1 MEFDNLFENYRST
14 IERLGKDLTLERIRS
29 VITGV
34 GTDDNASFIGIWEN
48 FIIKLKTEN
57 DGARYTTG
65 ESYECALKSFKKIMW
80 NKPIKGFQIGKEEL
94 EYWNDGMKNGVKDK
108 DGNVVGKL
116 SDTTRGIYLRTCR
129 VIWNECVKN
138 GYLVNQE
145 YPFSNIRKKDL
156 VAIPTGNRRRER
168 YLTVDQMTQL
178 YNVFINKSYPET
190 WTKKYTEKAHW
201 SLGLFLVQYL
211 CNGFNLVD
219 ASELRYSQYYFD
231 TERKAFK
238 FRRIKTTD
246 RSEGGSEV
254 IIPIIPPLQRVLD
267 EIAAK
272 PERDALVFPYILN
285 GATSKIERRVRTSA
299 ENSNVQDR
307 VIRICDE
314 VLHWEVRPSGTWCRH
329 SFATN
334 LRNAGVDIN
343 YISESMGHASG
354 NNSVTELYIEHYPLE
369 KQMEYNSLLLN
380 LERDKKNSK
389 EELLSQLSTLSAEEL
404 KDLLASVKKN

>member
-1 MEFDNLFENYRST
+1 
-14 IERLGKDLTLERIRS
+14 
-29 VITGV
+29 
-34 GTDDNASFIGIWEN
+34 
-48 FIIKLKTEN
+48 
-57 DGARYTTG
+57 
-65 ESYECALKSFKKIMW
+65 
-80 NKPIKGFQIGKEEL
+80 
-94 EYWNDGMKNGVKDK
+94 
-108 DGNVVGKL
+108 
-116 SDTTRGIYLRTCR
+116 
-129 VIWNECVKN
+129 
-138 GYLVNQE
+138 
-145 YPFSNIRKKDL
+145 
-156 VAIPTGNRRRER
+156 
-168 YLTVDQMTQL
+168 
-178 YNVFINKSYPET
+178 VFINKSYPET

-272 PERDALVFPYILN
+272 PERDALVFPFILN

-343 YISESMGHASG
+343 YISESMGHASS

-380 LERDKKNSK
+380 LDYKKKSQK
-389 EELLSQLSTLSAEEL
+389 EQLMEQLAILSVDELQKILSM
-404 KDLLASVKKN
+404 KKIAD